1 MLLRPTANVCAGLDQ
16 RSRRADWIDR
26 DQNDTIV
33 HGCGIDLAEQTKN
46 LIAKRAKKYICIY
59 SGVSVYLKKMD
70 WCGLEC

>member
-33 HGCGIDLAEQTKN
+33 HGCGILSKQKPDCETGQKVYMTL
-46 LIAKRAKKYICIY
+46 YILRSMC
-59 SGVSVYLKKMD
+59 LFEKMD